1 MAVKIN
7 NNTVVDDS
15 RNFIGVGLTITGRLY
30 ANTASGS
37 SGQVLT
43 STGSAVQ
50 WKSPASVSIAMNI
63 IFGL

>member
-1 MAVKIN
+1 MAIKIS
-7 NNTVVDDS
+7 NNTVIDDS
-15 RNFIGVGLTITGRLY
+15 RNFIGVGVTLTGPLY
-30 ANTASGS
+30 ANTNKGT

>member
-1 MAVKIN
+1 MAIKIN
-7 NNTVVDDS
+7 NETVIDDS
-15 RNFIGVGLTITGRLY
+15 KNFVGVGITLSGPLY
-30 ANTASGS
+30 ANTDPGS